1 MLLGISR
8 RFGRNGSG
16 AAGVEFGLVLPLL
29 VLLSFGVV
37 EMGRMLWHHE
47 IITKGVRNGVRYLT
61 RVPVTCTSAGSGG
74 TFSTADTDAAINLV
88 KTGDTTSGGTPILE
102 AYDSATFDIEV
113 NCVDAAGLGLSGGI
127 GLVQSATYLPIVRM
141 TAEVPYSDLFIGML
155 GLDDA
160 TFTVTHEEL
169 NVGE

>member
-1 MLLGISR
+1 MLLGMCK
-8 RFGRNGSG
+8 RFGRNGAG

-37 EMGRMLWHHE
+37 EMGRILWHHE

-61 RVPVTCTSAGSGG
+61 RVPVTCTGAGLGG

-88 KTGDTTSGGTPILE
+88 KTGNTTSGAPILE

-113 NCVDAAGLGLSGGI
+113 DCVDAAGLGLSGG
-127 GLVQSATYLPIVRM
+127 TYMPLVRM
-141 TAEVPYSDLFIGML
+141 TAEVPYSDFFIGML
-155 GLDDA
+155 GLTDT
-160 TFTVTHEEL
+160 TFTVSHEEL

>member
-1 MLLGISR
+1 MLGMMSK
-8 RFGRNGSG
+8 RFNRSGSG
-16 AAGVEFGLVLPLL
+16 AAGVEFALVLPLL
-29 VLLSFGVV
+29 VILAFGAV

-47 IITKGVRNGVRYLT
+47 IITKSVRNGVRYLT
-61 RVPVTCTSAGSGG
+61 RVPVTCTAVGSGG
-74 TFSTADTDAAINLV
+74 TFSSADTDAAINLV
-88 KTGDTTSGGTPILE
+88 KTGTTASGTPILE

-113 NCVDAAGLGLSGGI
+113 DCVDAAAAGLSGG
-127 GLVQSATYLPIVRM
+127 TYMPIVRM
-141 TAEVPYSDLFIGML
+141 TAEVPYSDFFIGMI